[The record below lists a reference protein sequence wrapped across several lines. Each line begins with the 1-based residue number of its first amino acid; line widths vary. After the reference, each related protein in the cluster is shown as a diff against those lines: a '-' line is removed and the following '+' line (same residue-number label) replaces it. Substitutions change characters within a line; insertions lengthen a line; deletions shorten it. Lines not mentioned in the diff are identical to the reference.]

1 MKELY
6 NSNYSKLIEK
16 KFASLN
22 EYFEDK
28 LYHFVELTTLRNEI
42 LQCLLLELNQASI
55 FSTNHFLERIIKLA
69 LINKYTINLDYSKP
83 ALYNE
88 KTLEAV
94 EKYDNLKLFNSL
106 KLAVGENLITE
117 EEYTIL
123 DNFRDKI
130 RNPYSHAEIKRIING
145 APEKFTG
152 FMFNIND
159 VMESL
164 KKGEEIK
171 PGIKT
176 EITTLSSA
184 LSQIYQESF
193 SKEIAFNYFKIVYST
208 LKNIEKRIEL
218 MKTST

>member
-1 MKELY
+1 MKEFDS
-6 NSNYSKLIEK
+6 SNYSKLIERN
-16 KFASLN
+16 FTSLN

-69 LINKYTINLDYSKP
+69 LINKYTVNLDYSEP

-94 EKYDNLKLFNSL
+94 EKYDNLKLFYSL

-130 RNPYSHAEIKRIING
+130 RNPYSHAEIKRITNG

-184 LSQIYQESF
+184 FSQFFQESF
-193 SKEIAFNYFKIVYST
+193 SKEIAFKYFKIVYST

-218 MKTST
+218 MKAST

>member
-1 MKELY
+1 MKEFDS
-6 NSNYSKLIEK
+6 SNYSRLIERN
-16 KFASLN
+16 FTSLN
-22 EYFEDK
+22 EYFEDN

-69 LINKYTINLDYSKP
+69 LINKYTINYDYSEP
-83 ALYNE
+83 VLYNE

-94 EKYDNLKLFNSL
+94 EKYDKLKLFNSL
-106 KLAVGENLITE
+106 KLAVEEKLITE
-117 EEYTIL
+117 EEYKIL

-184 LSQIYQESF
+184 FSQFYQESF
-193 SKEIAFNYFKIVYST
+193 SKEIAFEYFKFVYST